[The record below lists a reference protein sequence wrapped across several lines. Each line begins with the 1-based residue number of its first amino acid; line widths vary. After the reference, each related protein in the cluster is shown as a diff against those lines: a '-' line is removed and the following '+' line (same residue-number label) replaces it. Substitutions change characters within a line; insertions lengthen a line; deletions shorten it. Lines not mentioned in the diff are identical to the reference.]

1 MNPAGWPDPV
11 DEGGHVNA
19 LTKRRHAALRRVAR
33 WLAAAYIVALTL
45 IALWP
50 TPVDRGASGT
60 ITSLLA
66 RLHAHGVPEW
76 VDYQLLEFSA
86 NIALFL
92 PVGLLGVVL
101 VGANQWW
108 WAVAAGF
115 ALSCLIELSQ
125 LVFLPGR
132 FATPVDVLANT
143 AGAVFGALL
152 AMLILDAVTT
162 RERSER
168 QPTA

>member
-1 MNPAGWPDPV
+1 M
-11 DEGGHVNA
+11 NA
-19 LTKRRHAALRRVAR
+19 LTKRRHAALRRVAW
-33 WLAAAYIVALTL
+33 WLSAVYLVALTL

-60 ITSLLA
+60 ITSVLA
-66 RLHAHGVPEW
+66 RLHAHGVPGW
-76 VDYQLLEFSA
+76 VNYQLVEFTA

-101 VGANQWW
+101 VGANRWW
-108 WAVAAGF
+108 WAVVAGF
-115 ALSCLIELSQ
+115 AVSTLIELSQ

-143 AGAVFGALL
+143 TGAVFGALL
-152 AMLILDAVTT
+152 ATLLLDAVTT
-162 RERSER
+162 RDRHQHS
-168 QPTA
+168 PAA